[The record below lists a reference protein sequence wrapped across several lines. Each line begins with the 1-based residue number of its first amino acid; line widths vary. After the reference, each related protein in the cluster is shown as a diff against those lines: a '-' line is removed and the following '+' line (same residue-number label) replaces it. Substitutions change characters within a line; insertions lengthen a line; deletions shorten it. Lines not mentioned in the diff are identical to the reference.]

1 MPSYQALNGRRFLCL
16 PAHKDASPSQPSL
29 WVPWFSSSEAVQ
41 LQPQSF
47 VSRGKG
53 FGEARCLP
61 PPSCR
66 AAPCRTTAPSMPRG
80 RQVRRGRPTAPRTTA
95 PSVPRGRSRLKMAAP
110 RGGSGPDSDSDS
122 DSGGEAAA
130 RFREAAWDCAKQAA
144 VGAEPRGGEGW
155 RRLGYAHPA
164 RRRRP
169 GWRRA

>member
-1 MPSYQALNGRRFLCL
+1 MLSYQALNGRRFLCL

-29 WVPWFSSSEAVQ
+29 WVPWFSSSEAVK

-80 RQVRRGRPTAPRTTA
+80 RQVRRGRPTAPQDYSPQRA
-95 PSVPRGRSRLKMAAP
+95 SRPEPPQDGGAQGWLGPGLGFGLGQRRRGGGAVPGGGLGLRQAGG
-110 RGGSGPDSDSDS
+110 GGSG
-122 DSGGEAAA
+122 AAG
-130 RFREAAWDCAKQAA
+130 R
-144 VGAEPRGGEGW
+144 
-155 RRLGYAHPA
+155 
-164 RRRRP
+164 
-169 GWRRA
+169 